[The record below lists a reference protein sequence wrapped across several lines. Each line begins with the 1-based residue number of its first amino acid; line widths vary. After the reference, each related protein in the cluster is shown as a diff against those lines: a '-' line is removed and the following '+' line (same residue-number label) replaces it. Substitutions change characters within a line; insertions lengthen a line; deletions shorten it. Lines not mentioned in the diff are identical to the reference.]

1 MTVYRRLRDLRED
14 NDLKQRQLAEVLH
27 VSQTTYSRYESGMI
41 DIPSDVLIKLA
52 DFYGVSTDYL
62 LGRSDK

>member
-27 VSQTTYSRYESGMI
+27 VSQTTYSRYESGAI
-41 DIPSDVLIKLA
+41 DIPSDALIKLA

-62 LGRSDK
+62 LGRADK

>member
-1 MTVYRRLRDLRED
+1 MYRRLRDLRED

>member
-1 MTVYRRLRDLRED
+1 MYRRLRDLRED

-27 VSQTTYSRYESGMI
+27 VSQTTYSRYESGAI
-41 DIPSDVLIKLA
+41 DIPSDALIKLA